1 MNKVIIIT
9 GATGGLGSATVR
21 KFGAAGAKLVLADIE
36 RAQGAMEKLS
46 EEINNGPKG
55 SGQAFTYQADV
66 RKLSDLEGMV
76 AETVKKWGRI
86 DVVVNTAGGTYSM
99 LTRKGEKKLLEH
111 TDEIWD
117 LVIDVNLKGSLN
129 CLKAVVPQMIK
140 QKDGHIIMVSSGSS
154 IRPGKLMSSYAA
166 AKAGVTA
173 LAKAAANEFGEHN
186 IKVNVVL
193 PGFIAHW
200 KGEELQQVLGGYS
213 PEYYMRET
221 FLGRNATPED
231 FADLVFFVA
240 QTTNISGQTYNN
252 DSRLLF

>member
-1 MNKVIIIT
+1 MEKVVVVT
-9 GATGGLGSATVR
+9 GAAGGLGSATVR
-21 KFGAAGAKLVLADIE
+21 RFAREGAKIVLCDIPA
-36 RAQGAMEKLS
+36 AQQKVDTLS
-46 EEINNGPKG
+46 KEIKG
-55 SGQAFTYQADV
+55 EPGQSFGYQADV
-66 RKLSDLEGMV
+66 RKYDELVAMV
-76 AETVKKWGRI
+76 EEAVSKWGRV

-111 TDEIWD
+111 TEEIWD
-117 LVIDVNLKGSLN
+117 LVIDVNLKGSFN

-154 IRPGKLMSSYAA
+154 VRPGRLMSSYAA

-186 IKVNVVL
+186 IKINVVF

-200 KGEELQQVLGGYS
+200 KGEELQQVLGGYN

-231 FADLVFFVA
+231 FAELVFFIS
-240 QTTNISGQTYNN
+240 QTTNASGQLYNN